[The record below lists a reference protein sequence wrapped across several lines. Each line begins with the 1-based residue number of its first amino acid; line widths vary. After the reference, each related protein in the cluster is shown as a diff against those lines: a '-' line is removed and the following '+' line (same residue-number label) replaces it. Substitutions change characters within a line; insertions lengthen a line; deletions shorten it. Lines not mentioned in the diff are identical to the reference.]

1 MELLNFTVRNQRL
14 SGGRTRLVSDTIDY
28 IEAKFDFKTED
39 WKGVSKWAH
48 FSKDDVTYDV
58 NLVKDKITR
67 DMHLNLDT
75 GTWEVKLHGTDPD
88 GTMRIT
94 TDKAYVYVDS
104 YGSIEEGSPLP
115 EVPLSA
121 AEQIDAKSQLA
132 IERATNAEAVS
143 ESALATAKEIEEKA
157 ANGEF
162 DGKEGEPGKTPE
174 IAIGA
179 VETLSPEE
187 EARVT
192 IGGTAEKPILNFAI
206 PQGPEGKQGVSVQSI
221 SVSESEEDSG
231 QNWIEIILTDGRI
244 FSWSVRN
251 GSKGETGEAGLVWKG
266 EWNPEEYYSAI
277 KEGQFSRD
285 VVSYNGSSYVVAVNS
300 TAPVIGVV
308 PEGDTTGKW
317 ALLASKGKEGEQGP
331 QGIPGT
337 STDMSEYEKRIE
349 EIEAELEAINPFKF
363 TSAGANPNV
372 LEIGNSVSSVVV
384 SWALSKDP
392 VSVSVNG
399 EKATAAKSGSHTV
412 NESVTATVDP
422 AFKEFA
428 VSAANESGKTVS
440 SKARINFY
448 NGIYYGAGAIPS
460 SEDLSFL
467 TKVLSG
473 SRGRTFTA
481 TANEGEYLWY
491 VLPAR
496 LGECTFKVGG
506 FEGGFEDLGSGPLE
520 NEYGYS
526 EDYRIYK
533 SVNSGL
539 GKTTVEV
546 S

>member
-1 MELLNFTVRNQRL
+1 MGLLRFTVRNQRL
-14 SGGRTRLVSDTIDY
+14 SGGQITLVSDTIDY
-28 IEAKFDFKTED
+28 FDAEFDFRTED
-39 WKGVSKWAH
+39 WSGLSKWAH
-48 FSKDDVTYDV
+48 FSKEDVVYDV
-58 NLVKDKITR
+58 NLVDDKITK

-75 GTWEVKLHGTDPD
+75 GIWEVKLHGTDSE
-88 GTMRIT
+88 GTTRVT
-94 TDKAYVYVDS
+94 TEIAYLTVES
-104 YGSIEEGSPLP
+104 YGNAENENPLP
-115 EVPLSA
+115 EIPLSA

-132 IERATNAEAVS
+132 IEKAENAKTISEAAVLIA
-143 ESALATAKEIEEKA
+143 EEIREKA
-157 ANGEF
+157 DNGEF
-162 DGKEGEPGKTPE
+162 NGEKGEPGITPE
-174 IAIGA
+174 IQIGA
-179 VETLSPEE
+179 VATIPPEE
-187 EARVT
+187 EAEVT
-192 IGGTAEKPILNFAI
+192 IGGTIEKPILNFAI
-206 PQGPEGKQGVSVQSI
+206 PQGIEGKQGVGVQSI
-221 SVSESEEDSG
+221 STSESEEDSG
-231 QNWIEIILTDGRI
+231 INYVNIYLTDGRI
-244 FSWSVRN
+244 FMWPVRN
-251 GSKGETGEAGLVWKG
+251 GSKGDKGEPGLVWRG
-266 EWNPEEYYSAI
+266 EWDPQEYYSAI
-277 KEGQFSRD
+277 KNGQFSRD

-300 TAPVIGVV
+300 TAPVVGVV

-317 ALLASKGKEGEQGP
+317 VLLASKGDTGERGP
-331 QGIPGT
+331 QGEADLG
-337 STDMSEYEKRIE
+337 EYEKRIE
-349 EIEAELEAINPFKF
+349 EIETELEAINPFKF

-399 EKATAAKSGSHTV
+399 EEATAAKSGSHTV
-412 NESVTATVDP
+412 NESVTATADP

-460 SEDLSFL
+460 STDLSFL

-506 FEGGFEDLGSGPLE
+506 FEGGFEDLGSVPFE

>member
-1 MELLNFTVRNQRL
+1 MNDSVFKFTL
-14 SGGRTRLVSDTIDY
+14 
-28 IEAKFDFKTED
+28 
-39 WKGVSKWAH
+39 
-48 FSKDDVTYDV
+48 DV
-58 NLVKDKITR
+58 NAFGEQKIMR
-67 DMHLNLDT
+67 VMKGDT
-75 GTWEVKLHGTDPD
+75 KRKFEIMLTERGKPFIIPENCYAVFSGKKAD
-88 GTMRIT
+88 GTTVFNDCTIEDGAVVYQFTAQTTAAAGVLKCEIVIYDEDETVLTSPKFIVIVDATIT
-94 TDKAYVYVDS
+94 ESDHIVIE
-104 YGSIEEGSPLP
+104 SIN
-115 EVPLSA
+115 EV
-121 AEQIDAKSQLA
+121 
-132 IERATNAEAVS
+132 NALTALIS
-143 ESALATAKEIEEKA
+143 ETLELKNEVEEKL

-162 DGKEGEPGKTPE
+162 VGE
-174 IAIGA
+174 
-179 VETLSPEE
+179 
-187 EARVT
+187 
-192 IGGTAEKPILNFAI
+192 
-206 PQGPEGKQGVSVQSI
+206 QGPEGPQGPQGEQGVSIREI
-221 SVSESEEDSG
+221 STSESEEDSG
-231 QNWIEIILTDGRI
+231 INYATIYLTDGR
-244 FSWSVRN
+244 FFGWPVRN

-277 KEGQFSRD
+277 KNGQFSRD

-300 TAPVIGVV
+300 TAPVVGVV

-317 ALLASKGKEGEQGP
+317 ALLASKGDKGERGP
-331 QGIPGT
+331 QGEADLG
-337 STDMSEYEKRIE
+337 EYEKRIE
-349 EIEAELEAINPFKF
+349 EIETELESINPFKF

-392 VSVSVNG
+392 VSVNVNG
-399 EKATAAKSGSHTV
+399 EDATAAKSGSHTV
-412 NESVTATVDP
+412 NESVTATADP

-460 SEDLSFL
+460 NEDLSFL

-491 VLPAR
+491 ILPAR

-506 FEGGFEDLGSGPLE
+506 FEGGFEDLGSVPFE
-520 NEYGYS
+520 NEHGYS